1 MALSMAVTLDRR
13 AWTVPAGRGRLVVA
27 LGVRDQVSRWYPQG
41 VHVTED
47 VVLTTAYRKEADGSN
62 GGSRLTVLDR
72 ASLRY
77 GHLDLG
83 LRIHAGGLAVLGDR
97 AYVAATRRGLAV
109 FSLPSLTF
117 LGYEKPAGDLRYSFC
132 SVAADGGLVVGEYD
146 RRRPGRL
153 WHGDRVWEGVPQM
166 QGATHDGAH
175 WWISRSNGPWRRGW
189 LLGPR
194 TRRLPAGCED
204 LALDPD
210 GRTLWTVTEYRGRR
224 LLVATER

>member
-1 MALSMAVTLDRR
+1 MALPLSLTLDRQAR
-13 AWTVPAGRGRLVVA
+13 TVPAGRGRHVVA
-27 LGVRDQVSRWYPQG
+27 LDVCDQVSRWYPQG

-47 VVLTTAYRKEADGSN
+47 VVLATAYRKERDGSN
-62 GGSRLTVLDR
+62 GGSRLTVVDR
-72 ASLRY
+72 TSLRY

-83 LRIHAGGLAVLGDR
+83 LRIHAGGLAVVGDR
-97 AYVAATRRGLAV
+97 AYVAATRRGLAA
-109 FSLPSLTF
+109 FSLPGLTF

-153 WHGDRVWEGVPQM
+153 WHDGLLWEGVPQM
-166 QGATHDGAH
+166 QGAVHDGSH
-175 WWISRSNGPWRRGW
+175 WWISRSNGPWHRGW

-194 TRRLPAGCED
+194 TRRLPAGPED

-224 LLVATER
+224 CLVATDP

>member
-1 MALSMAVTLDRR
+1 MALPPSLTLDRQAR
-13 AWTVPAGRGRLVVA
+13 RVPTCGGRHVVA
-27 LGVRDQVSRWYPQG
+27 LDLRDQVSRWYPQG
-41 VHVTED
+41 VHATGD
-47 VVLTTAYRKEADGSN
+47 VVLATAYRKERDGSN
-62 GGSRLTVLDR
+62 GGTRLTVLDR

-77 GHLDLG
+77 GHVDLG
-83 LRIHAGGLAVLGDR
+83 LRIHAGGLAVVGDR

-109 FSLPSLTF
+109 LELPGLRF

-132 SVAADGGLVVGEYD
+132 SVAADGSLVVGEYD
-146 RRRPGRL
+146 RLRPGRL
-153 WHGDRVWEGVPQM
+153 WHDGRVWEGAPQM
-166 QGATHDGAH
+166 QGAVHDGLR

-194 TRRLPAGCED
+194 TRRLPAGPED

-224 LLVATER
+224 CLVAVDR

>member
-1 MALSMAVTLDRR
+1 MASLPSVTFDRQAR
-13 AWTVPAGRGRLVVA
+13 ALPAGSGRHVVA
-27 LGVRDQVSRWYPQG
+27 LDLRDQVSRWYPQG

-47 VVLTTAYRKEADGSN
+47 TVFTTAYRKERGGSN

-72 ASLRY
+72 SSLRY
-77 GHLDLG
+77 GHVDLG
-83 LRIHAGGLAVLGDR
+83 LRIHAGGLAIVGGR
-97 AYVAATRRGLAV
+97 VYVAATRRGLAV
-109 FSLPSLTF
+109 LDLPGLTF

-132 SVAADGGLVVGEYD
+132 SVATDGGLVVGEYD

-153 WHGDRVWEGVPQM
+153 WHDGRVWEGTPQM
-166 QGATHDGAH
+166 QGAVHDGTH

-194 TRRLPAGCED
+194 TRRLPAGPED

-210 GRTLWTVTEYRGRR
+210 GRTLWTVTEYAGRR
-224 LLVATER
+224 CLVATGR